1 MGDGVGVCNVSLLIG
16 KIECAQKTIACKVDL
31 TGGKITLALLQ
42 P

>member
-1 MGDGVGVCNVSLLIG
+1 MGDGVGVCNVSSNREDRVCSENL
-16 KIECAQKTIACKVDL
+16 ACKVDL